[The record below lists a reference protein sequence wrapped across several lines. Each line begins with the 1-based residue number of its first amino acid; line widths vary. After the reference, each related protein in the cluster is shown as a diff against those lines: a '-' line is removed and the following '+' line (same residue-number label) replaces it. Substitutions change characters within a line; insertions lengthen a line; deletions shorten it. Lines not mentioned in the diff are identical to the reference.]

1 MDQKWIRSSVRD
13 FQLYYNPRIEGD
25 PLRMDTNTNPLGENP
40 AGKAALREC
49 LDMDLGQYPNT
60 YGDRLRAE
68 LGSLYGLDQENF
80 VVGNGS
86 DEVLDIICKTFM
98 EPGGRVVIA
107 YPSYSLH
114 GWFSKVNGGGVVEV
128 DLLPGFQLDVES
140 MLAADGDIIILCTPN
155 NPTSNL
161 FRQEDVLELVGRSER
176 PVVVDEAYGEF
187 AGESLLPL
195 VERYPNLI
203 VTRTFS
209 KAYALSGMR
218 VGYSAANREVTLAMQ
233 KVRIPYSLDKVSEH
247 VAIRALQDQDFVR
260 RSVAIVHK
268 ERAHLETGL
277 KKLGMVPYPSDAN
290 FILFKCPVS
299 SSVLVKRLAAR
310 GVLIRDFGS
319 RRLLEDCARTTI
331 GSREQNDLL
340 LERMAEVLRECH

>member
-1 MDQKWIRSSVRD
+1 MDQNWIRSSVRD

-98 EPGGRVVIA
+98 EPGGKVVIA

-128 DLLPGFQLDVES
+128 DLLPGFQLDVER
-140 MLAADGDIIILCTPN
+140 MLAAQGDIIILCTPN

-161 FRQEDVLELVGRSER
+161 FRQDDVLELVERSKH

-187 AGESLLPL
+187 AGESLIPL
-195 VERYPNLI
+195 VDLHPNLI

-209 KAYALSGMR
+209 KAYALAGMR
-218 VGYSAANREVTLAMQ
+218 VGYSVANQEMTLAMQ
-233 KVRIPYSLDKVSEH
+233 KVRVPYSLDKVSEL
-247 VAIRALQDQDFVR
+247 VAIRALQDQSFVR
-260 RSVAIVHK
+260 RSVDVVRE
-268 ERAHLETGL
+268 ERSYLEAGL
-277 KKLGMVPYPSDAN
+277 RRLGLEPYPSDAN

-299 SSVLVKRLAAR
+299 SGTFTKRLAAK

-331 GSREQNDLL
+331 GTREDNNILL
-340 LERMAEVLRECH
+340 QRMAEVLREW